1 MRAVVGQAA
10 TTLRTTTLTATRALA
25 IVVNVVAVLAYGCGG
40 SQAKPVANPV
50 VALVAEGPA
59 NLSEVDL
66 SAPGQLTRVPSDRL
80 GSIAPLLSDRALTNP
95 EGLSSYGLDQPRATL
110 HYHVAGGP
118 TVDIE
123 LGQPDFDRHF
133 IYAQRAGDGRVFLLP
148 AGPLRPLL
156 ALVGIQVAPPT

>member
-1 MRAVVGQAA
+1 MRAVVAQAA
-10 TTLRTTTLTATRALA
+10 TTLTATTARKALSSLA
-25 IVVNVVAVLAYGCGG
+25 VAVLAWGCGG
-40 SQAKPVANPV
+40 GKAKPVANPV

-59 NLSEVDL
+59 GLSEVDL
-66 SAPGQLTRVPSDRL
+66 SVAGQVTRVPSDRL
-80 GSIAPLLSDRALTNP
+80 ASIAPLLSDRALTNP

-110 HYHVAGGP
+110 HYHVAGGA
-118 TVDIE
+118 TVDVE

-133 IYAQRAGDGRVFLLP
+133 IYARRDGDGRVFLLP